1 MPTLSPP
8 TSLIGHQEALF
19 WSCPP
24 AERIPKRPYFP
35 LPLSILAGT
44 NLIMLL
50 LLLFFF
56 ATPVWFP
63 RKSIPHSI
71 SGKIHPRLI
80 SEKIQAKTPRKT
92 KKMDFLLL
100 PAFSGSVLGSLCY
113 CAIGFKF
120 HEPWIKTEK
129 WEKSRRGERLC
140 WRWKRE
146 EKKNTGNRLFFLV

>member
-1 MPTLSPP
+1 
-8 TSLIGHQEALF
+8 
-19 WSCPP
+19 
-24 AERIPKRPYFP
+24 
-35 LPLSILAGT
+35 
-44 NLIMLL
+44 MLL

-63 RKSIPHSI
+63 RKSIPHSISGKIHPRLISEKIQAKTLQPVWFPRKSIPHLI